1 MTYEMLKK
9 ARENAV
15 KVGAAN
21 VEFRLGELEHQP
33 IADNTA
39 DVIISNCVINLV
51 PDKAQVFREAL
62 RVLKPGGRLSV
73 SDVLNIAPLPEDLR
87 ADPALLCG
95 CIAGAVSAERTEAL
109 LHEAGFTNVAIA
121 VNPKSRDTVA
131 SWAPGRG
138 IEKCVTSATVE
149 ARKPQSGEAPA
160 PRARACCV

>member
-1 MTYEMLKK
+1 MTHEMLKK
-9 ARENAV
+9 ARENAH

-21 VEFRLGELEHQP
+21 VEFRLGELEHLP
-33 IADNTA
+33 IADDTA

-62 RVLKPGGRLSV
+62 RVLKPGGRFSV
-73 SDVLNIAPLPEDLR
+73 SDVVNIAPLPEDLR

-95 CIAGAVSAERTEAL
+95 CIAGAISAERTEEL
-109 LHEAGFTNVAIA
+109 LREAGFVEVTIA

-138 IEKCVTSATVE
+138 IETCVASAMVE
-149 ARKPQSGEAPA
+149 ARKPLSA
-160 PRARACCV
+160 